1 MAGVAFWGARTAA
14 GVKAKTPFG
23 NCHEVVNCCCC
34 SCFCSA
40 ESILDASTTLR
51 TNETASSPLTPG
63 NAAVPPLTAPV
74 CNANGAEGR
83 VPMIVH
89 PGNGDSGVVKAE
101 VAEVEG
107 GGRSGG

>member
-1 MAGVAFWGARTAA
+1 M
-14 GVKAKTPFG
+14 
-23 NCHEVVNCCCC
+23 
-34 SCFCSA
+34 
-40 ESILDASTTLR
+40 DASTTLR
-51 TNETASSPLTPG
+51 TNETASSPLAPD

-107 GGRSGG
+107 SVGEWWNKLRWNLTRLLPAGD

>member
-1 MAGVAFWGARTAA
+1 M
-14 GVKAKTPFG
+14 
-23 NCHEVVNCCCC
+23 
-34 SCFCSA
+34 
-40 ESILDASTTLR
+40 DASTTL
-51 TNETASSPLTPG
+51 APG
-63 NAAVPPLTAPV
+63 NMAVPPLTAPV

-107 GGRSGG
+107 GGRSGGGVVEEVEVELDAVASGWRLELDATIV